1 MRKISVLLVVLVAF
15 AGTLALVSCGGKS
28 AEESIFGPELE
39 DPQSYQVATVN
50 QIFADPDLYD
60 RNVVIDAYIDDV
72 CPAGCW
78 FFIKDKPEEEIKI
91 QVSRTKDAFTVP
103 SWISGH
109 RAKVYGKVTADSTGE
124 ILEGHRVELQD

>member
-1 MRKISVLLVVLVAF
+1 MRRISVLLVVLLVF
-15 AGTLALVSCGGKS
+15 AGTLALASCGGKS
-28 AEESIFGPELE
+28 AEESTFGPKLE

-78 FFIKDKPEEEIKI
+78 FFIKDKPEEQIRLY
-91 QVSRTKDAFTVP
+91 VTRNKDAFTVP
-103 SWISGH
+103 AWIKGH
-109 RAKVYGKVTADSTGE
+109 KAKVYGKVKADNTQE